1 MIIRLYVLHIMTA
14 ISNNNS
20 VVPKNLVTVCTSEE
34 ADSQIIRHAIFLGV
48 NDGKEV
54 LIPTVDSDVV
64 VLSFGY
70 AIIVKDVGV
79 ERFYVVYKP
88 TKSEIFW
95 CVW

>member
-14 ISNNNS
+14 ISNNNN
-20 VVPKNLVTVCTSEE
+20 VVPKNLVTVCTSGE

-48 NDGKEV
+48 NNGKEV
-54 LIPTVDSDVV
+54 LIPTVDNDVV

-79 ERFYVVYKP
+79 ERFYVVYKL

>member
-14 ISNNNS
+14 ISNNNNI
-20 VVPKNLVTVCTSEE
+20 VPKNLVTVYTSEE

-54 LIPTVDSDVV
+54 LIPTVDSAVV

-79 ERFYVVYKP
+79 ERFYVVYKL
-88 TKSEIFW
+88 TKSEIF
-95 CVW
+95 